1 MKIDGPGSAGEKIDA
16 AMWKLDRILLQAS
29 ATFLRRL
36 RQRLLIIILIAVV
49 PVLGLILF
57 QAKVARDAQIAEARE
72 TAWQIVE
79 NVALRESRF
88 IDAAE
93 QLLALLAET
102 PDVIGGDKGSCSRFL
117 RHFIER
123 NRVYAD
129 LGIADADGRVVCRAE
144 PPSTDD
150 NVGAT
155 SYFQRAAKAKS
166 FAIGDYQVQGAAP
179 RQTMSFG
186 YPIVDAQGRL
196 QRVLFAALD
205 VSWINQL
212 AGGHAL
218 PDGVELSIVDSKGT
232 LLARFPEPEKWVGKH
247 IPDAPLFE
255 MLQLRS
261 SNSERELVGLDGV
274 DRIYALKPIFWRA
287 GVGQVYV
294 MTGIAKAAAFEEA
307 NRILARNLT
316 WLAAVSLLAISFA
329 WLVGSKI
336 VVGYVR
342 DRAQAEESR
351 LHLAAIVESSQDA
364 IIGMTLDGVLTSWN
378 EGAQLMY
385 GFPRG
390 EIVGQPV
397 HRLIPESHQGEVA
410 ELLDLVKRDL
420 GINRYES
427 KRVRKD
433 GTTFDVS
440 ASLSPIRDLQ
450 GRVIGA
456 ATIMRDITLARQ
468 GEEQLL
474 AYTDRLEVIN
484 QISQE
489 IAGTLSVPEVIERS
503 LRGLM
508 SASDFDV
515 ALARSSQDGRQSF
528 YGAGSASESTA
539 ELQQIWTEL
548 GPDFEQCFWQCR
560 NPWFVENIAEAPEFA
575 AASATNRVRSL
586 AVLPLGQGGSLSAAV
601 VLLSSRVHPFGSE
614 EQQFLHALSRQIAL
628 AVENARLY
636 GATVAANDHLR
647 REIEE
652 RARAE
657 KMLADFT
664 AMVAHDLRSPL
675 SNIVSI
681 SDSIH
686 DGLFGPVN
694 EMQRKWLCKMQESCR
709 GLIAH
714 VSDFL
719 DLSKIDA
726 GKLQLARGPA
736 DLGELLRESALGYS
750 VEAEKRKIQ
759 LKTDIAADLPAL
771 SIDSRRINQVLDNL
785 LSNAFKFTGSGET
798 VEVAARAWGDAE
810 VVFWVKDSGIGIESD
825 ELDLIFDMYR
835 QARGGQGSAQKSTG
849 LGLAICKKIIEAHGG
864 KIWAESE
871 PDKGSTFYVALPRD
885 SDTRAYAE
893 PS

>member
-1 MKIDGPGSAGEKIDA
+1 
-16 AMWKLDRILLQAS
+16 MWKLDRILLQAT

-49 PVLGLILF
+49 PIFGLILF
-57 QAKVARDAQIAEARE
+57 QAKIARDTQIAEARE
-72 TAWQIVE
+72 AAWQIVE

-102 PDVIGGDKGSCSRFL
+102 PDVIGGDPGSCSRFL

-123 NRVYAD
+123 NKVYAD
-129 LGIADADGRVVCRAE
+129 LGIAEADGRVVCRAE

-155 SYFQRAAKAKS
+155 SYFQRAAQAKS

-179 RQTMSFG
+179 RQTMNFG
-186 YPIVDAQGRL
+186 YPIVDEQGRL
-196 QRVLFAALD
+196 KRVLFAALD

-212 AGGHAL
+212 AAGHAL
-218 PDGVELSIVDSKGT
+218 PAGVELSIVDSKGT

-261 SNSERELVGLDGV
+261 GNGERELVGLDGV
-274 DRIYALKPIFWRA
+274 DRIYALKPVSWRTGA
-287 GVGQVYV
+287 GQVYV
-294 MTGIAKAAAFEEA
+294 MTGIAKTAAFEEA
-307 NRILARNLT
+307 NRNLARNLT
-316 WLAAVSLLAISFA
+316 WLTVVSLLAISLA

-342 DRAQAEESR
+342 DRAEAEESR
-351 LHLAAIVESSQDA
+351 LRLAAIVESSQDA
-364 IIGMTLDGVLTSWN
+364 IIGMTLDGAVTSWN
-378 EGAQLMY
+378 EGAQMMF
-385 GFPRG
+385 GFQRD
-390 EIVGQPV
+390 EIVGQSV

-410 ELLDLVKRDL
+410 ELLELVKRDL

-427 KRVRKD
+427 KRTRKD
-433 GTTFDVS
+433 GTLFDIS
-440 ASLSPIRDLQ
+440 ASLSPIRDLH

-456 ATIMRDITLARQ
+456 ATISRDITLARK

-474 AYTDRLEVIN
+474 AYTDQLEILN

-503 LRGLM
+503 LRGLA
-508 SASDFDV
+508 SASGFEI
-515 ALARSSQDGRQSF
+515 ALARWSQDGAESF
-528 YGAGSASESTA
+528 YGVSAEPRSPA
-539 ELQQIWTEL
+539 ELQEIWTGL
-548 GPDFEQCFWQCR
+548 GAEFEQCFWQCR
-560 NPWFVENIAEAPEFA
+560 NAWFVENMAEAAEFA
-575 AASATNRVRSL
+575 PTAGTSRVRAL
-586 AVLPLGQGGSLSAAV
+586 VVLPLAHGAALSAAA
-601 VLLSSRVHPFGSE
+601 VLMSARVHLFGAE
-614 EQQFLHALSRQIAL
+614 EKQFLQALTRQIAL

-636 GATVAANDHLR
+636 GSTVAANQELR

-652 RARAE
+652 RVRAE
-657 KMLADFT
+657 RLLADFT

-686 DGLFGPVN
+686 DGLFGPVT
-694 EMQRKWLCKMQESCR
+694 ELQKKWLCKMQESCR

-726 GKLQLARGPA
+726 GKLQLTRAPA
-736 DLGELLRESALGYS
+736 DLGGLLRDSALAYS
-750 VEAEKRKIQ
+750 VEAEKRKIL
-759 LKTDIAADLPAL
+759 LKTDIAPDLPAL

-785 LSNAFKFTGSGET
+785 LSNAFKFTGGGT
-798 VEVAARAWGDAE
+798 AIEVAARAWGDAE
-810 VVFWVKDSGIGIESD
+810 VVFWVKDSGIGIDSG
-825 ELDLIFDMYR
+825 ELDGIFDMYR
-835 QARGGQGSAQKSTG
+835 QARGGQASAQKSTG

-871 PDKGSTFYVALPRD
+871 PDRGSTFYVSLPRD
-885 SDTRAYAE
+885 SDSQTYAE

>member
-1 MKIDGPGSAGEKIDA
+1 MNIAGLRSASQKNHP
-16 AMWKLDRILLQAS
+16 MSKLDRILLQAT

-57 QAKVARDAQIAEARE
+57 QAKIARDTQIDEARE

-102 PDVIGGDKGSCSRFL
+102 PDVTGADKGSCSRFL

-123 NRVYAD
+123 NKVYAD

-144 PPSTDD
+144 LPSADD
-150 NVGAT
+150 NIGAT

-179 RQTMSFG
+179 RQTMNFG
-186 YPIVDAQGRL
+186 YPIVDEQGRWS
-196 QRVLFAALD
+196 RMLFAALD
-205 VSWINQL
+205 VGWINQL
-212 AGGHAL
+212 AAGHAL
-218 PDGVELSIVDSKGT
+218 PAGVELSIVDSKGT

-261 SNSERELVGLDGV
+261 NSERELVGLDGV
-274 DRIYALKPIFWRA
+274 DRIYALKPVSWRT

-294 MTGIAKAAAFEEA
+294 MTGIAKAAAFEQA

-316 WLAAVSLLAISFA
+316 WLAAVSLLAISLA

-342 DRAQAEESR
+342 DRAAAEESR

-378 EGAQLMY
+378 EGAQMMY
-385 GFPRG
+385 GFPRD

-397 HRLIPESHQGEVA
+397 HRLIPETHQGEVA
-410 ELLDLVKRDL
+410 ELLALVKRDL
-420 GINRYES
+420 GVNRYES

-433 GTTFDVS
+433 GTIFDVS

-450 GRVIGA
+450 GQVIGA
-456 ATIMRDITLARQ
+456 ATIMRDITLARRS
-468 GEEQLL
+468 EEQLL
-474 AYTDRLEVIN
+474 AYTDRLEMIN

-489 IAGTLSVPEVIERS
+489 IAGTLSVSNVIERS
-503 LRGLM
+503 LRGLT
-508 SASDFDV
+508 SASGFDI
-515 ALARSSQDGRQSF
+515 ALARSLQHGEESF
-528 YGAGSASESTA
+528 YGVGAASESPA
-539 ELQQIWTEL
+539 ELKRIWTEL
-548 GPDFEQCFWQCR
+548 GAEFEQCFWQCR
-560 NPWFVENIAEAPEFA
+560 NPWFVENLAETPEFA
-575 AASATNRVRSL
+575 SASATSRVRSL
-586 AVLPLGQGGSLSAAV
+586 AVLPFAHGASLSAAV
-601 VLLSSRVHPFGSE
+601 VLLSSQVHPFGSE
-614 EQQFLHALSRQIAL
+614 EQQFLQALSRQIGL

-636 GATVAANDHLR
+636 GATLAANENLR
-647 REIEE
+647 REIED
-652 RARAE
+652 RTRAE

-664 AMVAHDLRSPL
+664 AMVAHDLRSPM

-694 EMQRKWLCKMQESCR
+694 EMQKKWLCKVQESCR

-736 DLGELLRESALGYS
+736 DLGELLRESALAYS

-759 LKTDIAADLPAL
+759 LKTEIAADLPAL

-785 LSNAFKFTGSGET
+785 LSNAFKFTGGGET
-798 VEVAARAWGDAE
+798 IEVAARAWGDAE
-810 VVFWVKDSGIGIESD
+810 VVFWVKDGGIGIESD
-825 ELDLIFDMYR
+825 ELELIFDMYR
-835 QARGGQGSAQKSTG
+835 QARGGQGSPQKSTG

-864 KIWAESE
+864 KIWAESK
-871 PDKGSTFYVALPRD
+871 PDEGSTFYVSLPRNSD
-885 SDTRAYAE
+885 SQTYAE

>member
-1 MKIDGPGSAGEKIDA
+1 
-16 AMWKLDRILLQAS
+16 MWKLDRILLQAT

-49 PVLGLILF
+49 PIFGLILF
-57 QAKVARDAQIAEARE
+57 QAKIARDTQIAEARE
-72 TAWQIVE
+72 AAWQIVE

-102 PDVIGGDKGSCSRFL
+102 PDVIGGDPGSCSRFL

-123 NRVYAD
+123 NKVYAD
-129 LGIADADGRVVCRAE
+129 LGIAEADGRVVCRAE

-179 RQTMSFG
+179 RQTMNFG
-186 YPIVDAQGRL
+186 YPIVDEQGRL
-196 QRVLFAALD
+196 KRVLFAALD

-212 AGGHAL
+212 AAGHAL
-218 PDGVELSIVDSKGT
+218 PAGVELSIVDSKGT

-261 SNSERELVGLDGV
+261 GNGERELVGLDGV
-274 DRIYALKPIFWRA
+274 DRIYALKPVSWRTGA
-287 GVGQVYV
+287 GQVYV
-294 MTGIAKAAAFEEA
+294 MTGIAKTAAFEEA
-307 NRILARNLT
+307 NRNLARNLT
-316 WLAAVSLLAISFA
+316 WLTVVSLLAISLA

-342 DRAQAEESR
+342 DRAEAEESR
-351 LHLAAIVESSQDA
+351 LRLAAIVESSQDA
-364 IIGMTLDGVLTSWN
+364 IIGMTLDGAVTSWN
-378 EGAQLMY
+378 EGAQMMF
-385 GFPRG
+385 GFQRD
-390 EIVGQPV
+390 EIVGQSV

-410 ELLDLVKRDL
+410 ELLELVKRDL

-427 KRVRKD
+427 KRTRKD
-433 GTTFDVS
+433 GTLFDIS
-440 ASLSPIRDLQ
+440 ASLSPIRDLH

-456 ATIMRDITLARQ
+456 ATISRDITLARK

-474 AYTDRLEVIN
+474 AYTDQLEILN

-503 LRGLM
+503 LRGLA
-508 SASDFDV
+508 SASGFEI
-515 ALARSSQDGRQSF
+515 ALARWSQDGAESF
-528 YGAGSASESTA
+528 YGVSAEPRSPA
-539 ELQQIWTEL
+539 ELQEIWTGL
-548 GPDFEQCFWQCR
+548 GAEFEQCFWQCR
-560 NPWFVENIAEAPEFA
+560 NAWFVENMAEAAEFA
-575 AASATNRVRSL
+575 PTAGTSRVRAL
-586 AVLPLGQGGSLSAAV
+586 VVLPLAHGAALSAAA
-601 VLLSSRVHPFGSE
+601 VLMSARVHLFGAE
-614 EQQFLHALSRQIAL
+614 EKQFLQALTRQIAL

-636 GATVAANDHLR
+636 GSTVAANQELR

-652 RARAE
+652 RVRAE
-657 KMLADFT
+657 RLLADFT

-686 DGLFGPVN
+686 DGLFGPVT
-694 EMQRKWLCKMQESCR
+694 ELQKKWLCKMQESCR

-726 GKLQLARGPA
+726 GKLQLTRAPA
-736 DLGELLRESALGYS
+736 DLGGLLRDSALAYS
-750 VEAEKRKIQ
+750 VEAEKRKIL
-759 LKTDIAADLPAL
+759 LKTDIAPDLPAL

-785 LSNAFKFTGSGET
+785 LSNAFKFTGGGT
-798 VEVAARAWGDAE
+798 AIEVAARAWGDAE
-810 VVFWVKDSGIGIESD
+810 VVFWVKDSGIGIDSG
-825 ELDLIFDMYR
+825 ELDGIFDMYR
-835 QARGGQGSAQKSTG
+835 QARGGQASAQKSTG

-871 PDKGSTFYVALPRD
+871 PDRGSTFYVSLPRD
-885 SDTRAYAE
+885 SDSQTYAE